1 MTDHHKCY
9 GWPCLDHSKIL
20 PAMAT
25 SNQIIALELLAQR
38 VPAPTEVDLFGALSV
53 SVLIEGDIVAPLDE
67 V

>member
-1 MTDHHKCY
+1 
-9 GWPCLDHSKIL
+9 
-20 PAMAT
+20 MAT
-25 SNQIIALELLAQR
+25 SNQIITLELLAQR